1 MFIFFFKQKTAYE
14 MRISDWSSDVCS
26 SDLKGNE
33 ALSNQKRSNACR
45 QSAQDCSEM
54 TNIMAE
60 QQESTREPGIDRQ
73 RVAGEVEEQREHI
86 KASNGPEDEKN
97 GHKRPLSGR
106 ARHHLLSAIC
116 GARIARQGTGRTR

>member
-1 MFIFFFKQKTAYE
+1 MIRRPPRST
-14 MRISDWSSDVCS
+14 RIDTLLPYTTLFRSLRDEADPGTEHGRAH
-26 SDLKGNE
+26 KGNE
-33 ALSNQKRSNACR
+33 AMSNQKRSNACR

-86 KASNGPEDEKN
+86 KADRKSTRVKSSN
-97 GHKRPLSGR
+97 
-106 ARHHLLSAIC
+106 
-116 GARIARQGTGRTR
+116 

>member
-1 MFIFFFKQKTAYE
+1 
-14 MRISDWSSDVCS
+14 
-26 SDLKGNE
+26 
-33 ALSNQKRSNACR
+33 
-45 QSAQDCSEM
+45 M

-116 GARIARQGTGRTR
+116 GARIARQGTGRKGEMCLRSAAEGVIFANHLFGVTVKFVSGDDEVALIGFADRKSTRLNSSH

>member
-1 MFIFFFKQKTAYE
+1 
-14 MRISDWSSDVCS
+14 
-26 SDLKGNE
+26 
-33 ALSNQKRSNACR
+33 
-45 QSAQDCSEM
+45 M

-116 GARIARQGTGRTR
+116 GARIARQGTGRKGEMCLRRSEEHTSELQSLMRISYAVFCLKKKTSKLKNAIIKYKAYSRTTQQR